1 MRFNTLPPISVIKK
15 EEKEARLKAFI
26 GDHLAQKQA
35 AADGRVC
42 DRVFLLLARSHES
55 PVVRAL
61 MSIVAEGRGE
71 GIVLKTIVTVHRGDQ
86 PVDWP
91 SELVA
96 MTDCRLARD
105 PRLLDAHE
113 QLWLD
118 GETVWIG
125 DCMRRE
131 PAKRDAFECY
141 AAGCEATARSAETAF
156 NRIWAK
162 AEKAVL
168 VGESA
173 APAAADQIEP
183 HLAGLAGN
191 DTSAPTAATRH

>member
-1 MRFNTLPPISVIKK
+1 MRFNALPQISVIKK

-26 GDHLAQKQA
+26 GDHLGQTQTATQ
-35 AADGRVC
+35 GRIC
-42 DRVFLLLARSHES
+42 DRVLLLLARSHES

-61 MSIVAEGRGE
+61 QAIMAEGRGE

-86 PVDWP
+86 PIDWP
-91 SELVA
+91 ADLVA
-96 MTDCRLARD
+96 MTDCRLSCD

-118 GETVWIG
+118 GETAWIG

-141 AAGCEATARSAETAF
+141 ANGCEATARSAQTAF
-156 NRIWAK
+156 NRIWDK
-162 AEKAVL
+162 CHKAVL
-168 VGESA
+168 VGETVA
-173 APAAADQIEP
+173 ATAEAAIEP
-183 HLAGLAGN
+183 HLAGIASA
-191 DTSAPTAATRH
+191 DTSTPTAATRH

>member
-1 MRFNTLPPISVIKK
+1 MRFNALPQISVIKK

-26 GDHLAQKQA
+26 GEHLSQAQSA
-35 AADGRVC
+35 AQGRIC
-42 DRVFLLLARSHES
+42 DRVLLLLARSHES

-61 MSIVAEGRGE
+61 QSIVAEGRGE
-71 GIVLKTIVTVHRGDQ
+71 GIVLKTIVTTHRGDQ
-86 PVDWP
+86 PIDWP
-91 SELVA
+91 AELVS
-96 MTDCRLARD
+96 MTDCRLAGD

-118 GETVWIG
+118 GETAWIG

-141 AAGCEATARSAETAF
+141 ASGCEATARSAEKAF
-156 NRIWAK
+156 NRVWDKSSKVA
-162 AEKAVL
+162 L

-173 APAAADQIEP
+173 AATAVAEIEP
-183 HLAGLAGN
+183 HIAGIAAG
-191 DTSAPTAATRH
+191 DTSTPTAATRH